1 MISLQDYI
9 VCKRIYILVIKFFPG
24 IPEVSDLKGCWLFF
38 LYSLGFKKKSLVY
51 YTVMKQTV
59 IKFIIEEN
67 KQHFSKTCFDSSS
80 AIFSSNWYK
89 VQSWILSV

>member
-9 VCKRIYILVIKFFPG
+9 VCKRIYILVIEFFPG

-67 KQHFSKTCFDSSS
+67 KKHFSKTCFDSSS
-80 AIFSSNWYK
+80 AIFSSN
-89 VQSWILSV
+89 